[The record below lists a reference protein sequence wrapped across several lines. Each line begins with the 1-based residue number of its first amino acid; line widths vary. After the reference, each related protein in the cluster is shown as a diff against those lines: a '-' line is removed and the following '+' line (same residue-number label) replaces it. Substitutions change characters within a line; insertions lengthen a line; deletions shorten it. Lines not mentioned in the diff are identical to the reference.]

1 MQKNG
6 ELTMNKSIALFVGAL
21 LASPAALADLDRNNV
36 DEFTLASLGQTQQ
49 VDAEFGYAVAAA
61 GDYLLIGA
69 PRYSI
74 NGKKAGAVFQV
85 RKTDGLLDT
94 AKTEKWYQGKSYPS
108 QFFAGDGANKVR
120 GAAEAGDRFGHAIVG
135 HSRKEFFVGAP
146 GEDIGDTK
154 NAGMVNFIGRAG
166 ETYCKTILGT
176 TAKDWTPMDQFH
188 QGMFNIKGK
197 VEAYDNVGAALAI
210 GDFNNDRGLDIAIGA
225 PYEDVGS
232 YNDAGGVNVLMGD
245 VNSDFD
251 YCGEGLTHFNDS
263 AWSQQNLSGE
273 RREKERFGT
282 ALATGDFNGDGTSD
296 LAIGVP
302 RDNWIGNALSKK
314 DNVAN
319 AGGVNIVYG
328 EAYEVTTVNE
338 GGLGLLGNEWIT
350 QNLEGVSGGMEPGD
364 YFGAALA
371 AGDFDDDGVDDLAI
385 GVPGEALGD
394 LKNAGMVHILYG
406 FDGRYSTEA
415 SGGLVKGSFVGRA
428 AYRHASFHQKTKNIT
443 GAGEAGDLFGAAL
456 AVGDLNND
464 GVDDLVIGIPGE
476 DLKKN
481 DRNYIDAGSVL
492 VLYGSK
498 GSGLRHNGHQYVDER
513 HFRSDG
519 LPRTG
524 MRYGFSLATGDFN
537 SDGKTDLA
545 VGNASNG
552 NHSLYKFAKTPA
564 IAGSVAVIYQ
574 D

>member
-1 MQKNG
+1 MKKSG
-6 ELTMNKSIALFVGAL
+6 KPTMAKSIALAAGAL
-21 LASPAALADLDRNNV
+21 LASPPALADLDRNNV

-49 VDAEFGYAVAAA
+49 VDSEFGYSVGAA

-74 NGKKAGAVFQV
+74 SGKKAGAVFQV
-85 RKTDGLLDT
+85 RKTDGALDPT
-94 AKTEKWYQGKSYPS
+94 KTEKWYQGKSYPS
-108 QFFAGDGANKVR
+108 QFFDGTGNTKVR
-120 GAAEAGDRFGHAIVG
+120 GGAETGDRFGHAIVG
-135 HSRKEFFVGAP
+135 HSRKEFFVGVP
-146 GEDIGDTK
+146 GEDIGETK

-166 ETYCKTILGT
+166 ETYCKTIFGQL
-176 TAKDWTPMDQFH
+176 AKDWTPMDQFH

-210 GDFNNDRGLDIAIGA
+210 GDFNDDGGIDIAIGA
-225 PYEDVGS
+225 PHEDIGS
-232 YNDAGGVNVLMGD
+232 YDDAGGVNVVMGD
-245 VNSDFD
+245 VNTDLD
-251 YCGEGLTHFNDS
+251 YCAEGFTHFNDS
-263 AWSQQNLSGE
+263 AWSQQNLSGD
-273 RREKERFGT
+273 RKEKERFGT

-302 RDNWIGNALSKK
+302 RDNWTGNALSSK

-328 EAYEVTTVNE
+328 KAYDATAVKE

-350 QNLEGVSGGMEPGD
+350 QNLEGVSGGMESGD

-371 AGDFDDDGVDDLAI
+371 AGDFDGDGIDDLAI
-385 GVPGEALGD
+385 GVPGEAIGD
-394 LKNAGMVHILYG
+394 VRNAGMVHVLYG
-406 FDGRYSTEA
+406 YDGRFSNES
-415 SGGLVKGSFVGRA
+415 SGGLVKGTISGRQA
-428 AYRHASFHQKTKNIT
+428 NRHASFHQKTKNIT
-443 GAGEAGDLFGAAL
+443 GAVEAGDLFGAAL
-456 AVGDLNND
+456 AVGDLNDD
-464 GVDDLVIGIPGE
+464 GIDDLVIGVPGE
-476 DLKKN
+476 DLKHG
-481 DRNYIDAGSVL
+481 DTTYVDAGTVL
-492 VLYGSK
+492 VLYGS
-498 GSGLRHNGHQYVDER
+498 SGTGLTHSGHQYIDER
-513 HFRSDG
+513 HFRADRR
-519 LPRTG
+519 PRTG

-552 NHSLYKFAKTPA
+552 KHSVYKFASTSA